1 MPNYQ
6 EAHHTSAV
14 VDKSHRLVEEGVPV
28 PYVAHPAP
36 AHAHHGHGSYGK
48 REAEADAEAQPL
60 ADADASADPYYSH
73 GHGYR
78 RGFHGYGH
86 LAHAKVHPAPVHP
99 VPVHAAHSPKKIS
112 PPVCESV
119 PVKTCNRVP
128 VSTPRKVPRTVCD
141 TVVDITTI
149 EDCHETVTKHCSQ
162 TSTSHHSHSAVVGHE
177 TKVLPQT
184 KITQTL
190 SMTNKHYSSYS
201 NRLLLWARRWPMLAM
216 PTMAEK
222 ALSWD
227 FFLQR
232 QTSYSGHVQRFT
244 ANKYIC
250 TTSIDDVQFHP
261 HCLQWVLMVS
271 RFQMKVGWRTCQD
284 NINFTRDFFLILP

>member
-60 ADADASADPYYSH
+60 ADASADPYYSH

-177 TKVLPQT
+177 TKVLPQK

-190 SMTNKHYSSYS
+190 SLKNKHYSSYS
-201 NRLLLWARRWPMLAM
+201 NRLLLWARRWPMLVM
-216 PTMAEK
+216 PTMARETP
-222 ALSWD
+222 SPGS
-227 FFLQR
+227 FFL
-232 QTSYSGHVQRFT
+232 
-244 ANKYIC
+244 
-250 TTSIDDVQFHP
+250 
-261 HCLQWVLMVS
+261 M
-271 RFQMKVGWRTCQD
+271 
-284 NINFTRDFFLILP
+284 